1 VNVNH
6 LAGYSV
12 VEYDD
17 ADTEDLT
24 LEDCRPERW
33 TRERLRRQAQYLTT
47 DVLASEQPLT
57 NDERAALWREKRD
70 ILREEL
76 WLYFGGGE
84 PLPSLIRPQAE

>member
-1 VNVNH
+1 MNVNH

-33 TRERLRRQAQYLTT
+33 TRARLRRQAQYLTT

-57 NDERAALWREKRD
+57 NDERRDQWRERRD
-70 ILREEL
+70 QLKAEMWAYL
-76 WLYFGGGE
+76 GE
-84 PLPSLIRPQAE
+84 LPSLLRRQAE